1 MATEFISWPLL
12 TLVSDDSICSCRFES
27 NSFLLF
33 VQHFFTHTRSHRWG
47 NSLADVLVCSQ
58 GDCHLST
65 LWLTLLLYGTA
76 GQAVLMRNSWTRAHR
91 LAAFHPSGFLKWWY
105 HTTTAFRI
113 VNSLWGTWCGCK
125 VANDEADEV
134 RMRFPHDNGVGA
146 FCFAFILLAATVTSL
161 LLSDCKST
169 CILFFLKL
177 LWWIF

>member
-1 MATEFISWPLL
+1 M
-12 TLVSDDSICSCRFES
+12 SDDSICSCCFES

-33 VQHFFTHTRSHRWG
+33 VQHFFTHTRSHWWG

-65 LWLTLLLYGTA
+65 LWLTLLLYRTS

-146 FCFAFILLAATVTSL
+146 FCFAFFRHRYLYLDSGQIFERGERGC
-161 LLSDCKST
+161 DMQQRST
-169 CILFFLKL
+169 GRDSNQGPLHYVA
-177 LWWIF
+177 